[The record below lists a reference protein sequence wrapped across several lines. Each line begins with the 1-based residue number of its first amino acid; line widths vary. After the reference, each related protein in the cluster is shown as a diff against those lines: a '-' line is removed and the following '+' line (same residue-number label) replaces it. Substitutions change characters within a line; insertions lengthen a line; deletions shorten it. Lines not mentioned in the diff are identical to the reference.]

1 MCVIIIKHKG
11 VKMPPKSTLKSAF
24 LHNPHGAG
32 FVSSNNIYWR
42 GMGFDEFYTELQKV
56 RKEDA
61 CIIHFRYAT
70 HGSHKPDNCHPFKIG
85 DIYFAH
91 NGILPVKTQK
101 DMTDSE
107 TAFIETLYPA
117 AKQYGLDSHKFF
129 SLVSGMIGGSKFAF
143 MQNGEIYLFGQWHQE
158 KGVLY
163 SNLYFRPYTWS
174 YRSF

>member
-1 MCVIIIKHKG
+1 M
-11 VKMPPKSTLKSAF
+11 AF
-24 LHNPHGAG
+24 IHNPHGIG

-42 GMGFDEFYTELQKV
+42 GMDFEEFYKALQGV

-70 HGSHKPDNCHPFKIG
+70 HGSHKIDNCHPFKIG

-91 NGILPVKTQK
+91 NGILPIKTHN

-107 TAFIETLYPA
+107 TAFMDVLYPA
-117 AKQYGLDSHKFF
+117 AQEYGLDSHKFF

-143 MQNGEIYLFGQWHQE
+143 MQNGEIFLFGRWYQE

-163 SNLYFRPYTWS
+163 SNFNFRPYH
-174 YRSF
+174 YYGY